1 MKKERF
7 MNLAGV
13 LVFYLIIV
21 LGVVA
26 LNARMEYLNGG
37 TNVWKKRLQKGKKMF
52 LIT

>member
-1 MKKERF
+1 MKKERL

-26 LNARMEYLNGG
+26 LNARMEYLNNIE
-37 TNVWKKRLQKGKKMF
+37 TPSFYNK
-52 LIT
+52 